1 MKNFLFAIKV
11 ISRRANL
18 NHVQSDTAI
27 HGGGLSVSFIPNSFL
42 FFLFV
47 HLLIKRNIYNQTW
60 LFVSVI
66 LFFMSVRLSQA
77 GRTEKTKN

>member
-11 ISRRANL
+11 ISLRANL

-60 LFVSVI
+60 LFVSDCFLQNI
-66 LFFMSVRLSQA
+66 HPGLRRWGWGTQ
-77 GRTEKTKN
+77 N